1 VPTPAIPSV
10 SIRRATALDEKGILT
25 CLRSAFA
32 PYQPRYT
39 PSAFEDT
46 VLTPQLLRQRWKAM
60 SVFVAEISS
69 GETVGTIACGQ
80 LSQAEGHLRG
90 MAVLP
95 DWQGRGIAKQLLDC
109 AEAELRGTGC
119 ERITLD
125 TTEPLIQA
133 TRFYERNGFRRTGKI
148 SDFFG
153 MPLIEYAKEISC
165 PPRL

>member
-1 VPTPAIPSV
+1 M
-10 SIRRATALDEKGILT
+10 LDEEGILQ
-25 CLRSAFA
+25 CLRFAFA
-32 PYQPRYT
+32 PYLDLYT
-39 PSAFEDT
+39 PRAFEDT
-46 VLTPQLLRQRWKAM
+46 VLTPQLLRTRLRTM

-69 GETVGTIACGQ
+69 GQTVGTVGSS
-80 LSQAEGHLRG
+80 LVRPAEGHLRG

-95 DWQGRGIAKQLLDC
+95 NWQGRGIAKQLLDC
-109 AEAELRGTGC
+109 AETELRGTGC
-119 ERITLD
+119 ERITLN

-165 PPRL
+165 PPRLKPLSPARRAIR